1 MEIFSWKVEYNLG
14 IDVIDSQHQQ
24 IVDYINELSYA
35 INRGDNDE
43 VYEVLEKLK
52 DYCLDHFDFEEQLM
66 QQAGYILLEAHQGVH
81 RRFKERVDNIQEE
94 LLQGKDPM
102 SVARRVRT
110 WLMTWLIKHIQHE
123 DIDYVPYVKKIL
135 KKEESWIKSAL
146 TRVFGSKATHNS
158 PYHTTHKSL

>member
-52 DYCLDHFDFEEQLM
+52 YYCLDHFDFEEQLM

-81 RRFKERVDNIQEE
+81 RDRKSTRLN
-94 LLQGKDPM
+94 
-102 SVARRVRT
+102 SSHVR
-110 WLMTWLIKHIQHE
+110 IS
-123 DIDYVPYVKKIL
+123 YAVFCL
-135 KKEESWIKSAL
+135 KKK
-146 TRVFGSKATHNS
+146 
-158 PYHTTHKSL
+158 

>member
-1 MEIFSWKVEYNLG
+1 MEIFPWKVEYNLG

-24 IVDYINELSYA
+24 IVNYINELSYA

-102 SVARRVRT
+102 RSEEHTSELQSRPHLVCR
-110 WLMTWLIKHIQHE
+110 LLLEKKK
-123 DIDYVPYVKKIL
+123 KKIQKQTEKL
-135 KKEESWIKSAL
+135 ITIENNK
-146 TRVFGSKATHNS
+146 
-158 PYHTTHKSL
+158 